1 MVVDSAPQPDRVGS
15 TRAWWLVASAACVLA
30 FAYACWDIQD
40 FDVWWHLNAGKWIVE
55 NGSIP
60 RVEPFTHTLDGIP
73 WNDYEWA
80 AQPLLYGVE
89 RLGGTAALI
98 VLTGLAAA
106 AMAACL
112 ILAMR
117 EAGAGPAAAG
127 LSIAGVLYVAQVR
140 ILPRPE
146 IFSLLLLAV
155 VTLLVVRSR
164 RAPRRLLWALPPVF
178 AIWGNLHPGVLGG
191 LLLVACLAAG
201 EAATLFSVKRL
212 VPYVGA
218 GLLSA
223 AAVLLNPYG
232 IAAPLES
239 FHLVGSEFTKFVEEW
254 LPTLSPVNRGK
265 PWVIGWV
272 VWVGFLVV
280 SIPLLWR
287 RRRFSE
293 LFLLVAFAPMALRH
307 VRMIATYAIVTGVAA
322 AVAGSAWVALVR
334 RDRGPGSSL
343 AARVVAVML
352 LANAALVLSGLQYAW
367 QKDPRR
373 VGFGFYEEDYPV
385 RAAEF
390 LQHVGIRGTM
400 YNEYRW
406 GGWLAWTLDDPVFQD
421 GRNLDFAQYRAGRA
435 IRDTEPGFHRHI
447 VSYGIDYFVVN
458 RPRPG
463 NERPIV
469 DYLRGQRGW
478 SLVFWDDT
486 ALVFVK
492 QIPRFAEVI
501 DRHAYVCIDP
511 FEQRIDAARVVESL
525 ACISRE
531 IERAKRWSPEAGSV
545 RMLAGQLYERAGLRE
560 RALAEYREGRRI
572 HPDLP
577 FWDDKIGALAD

>member
-1 MVVDSAPQPDRVGS
+1 MASESVAQPDRLGPA
-15 TRAWWLVASAACVLA
+15 RAWWLVGSAACVLA

-60 RVEPFTHTLDGIP
+60 RVEPFTHTLAGIP

-98 VLTGLAAA
+98 VLTGLVAA

-127 LSIAGVLYVAQVR
+127 LATGGVLYVAQVR

-155 VTLLVVRSR
+155 VMLLVARSR
-164 RAPRRLLWALPPVF
+164 AEPRRLVWALPLVF
-178 AIWGNLHPGVLGG
+178 LIWGNLHPGVLGG
-191 LLLVACLAAG
+191 LLLFACLAAG
-201 EAATLFSVKRL
+201 EAAARRKLTGLGSWIA
-212 VPYVGA
+212 A
-218 GLLSA
+218 GLLSVS
-223 AAVLLNPYG
+223 AVLVNPYG

-254 LPTLSPVNRGK
+254 LPTLDPVNRGK
-265 PWVIGWV
+265 PWVLGWV
-272 VWVGFLVV
+272 VWTVFVVV

-287 RRRFSE
+287 RRRFAE
-293 LFLLVAFAPMALRH
+293 MLVVLAFIPVALRH
-307 VRMIATYAIVTGVAA
+307 VRMIATYSIVTGVAA
-322 AVAGSAWVALVR
+322 AVAASVWATLVP
-334 RDRGPGSSL
+334 RGWTTNGR
-343 AARVVAVML
+343 AAPAVTL
-352 LANAALVLSGLQYAW
+352 LLLGNAVWVLSGAQYAW

-385 RAAEF
+385 HAAEF
-390 LQHVGIRGTM
+390 LKSAGVRGTM
-400 YNEYRW
+400 FNEYRW
-406 GGWLAWTLDDPVFQD
+406 GGWLAWTLEDPVFQD
-421 GRNLDFAQYRAGRA
+421 GRNLDFEQFTAARA
-435 IRDTEPGFHRHI
+435 IRNTQPGFHRHI
-447 VSYGIDYFVVN
+447 VTYGVDYFIVN

-463 NERPIV
+463 DERPIV
-469 DYLRGQRGW
+469 DYLRGQRDW

-492 QIPRFAEVI
+492 RIPRFAGVI
-501 DRHAYVCIDP
+501 DRFGYVCVDP
-511 FEQRIDAARVVESL
+511 LELRIDERQIVDSL
-525 ACISRE
+525 DCITE
-531 IERAKRWSPEAGSV
+531 ELERAKRWSPRAGSV

-560 RALAEYREGRRI
+560 RALAEYEEGRRI
-572 HPDLP
+572 HPELE
-577 FWDDKIGALAD
+577 FWDEKIAELRD